1 VAPEDISALNEWPAE
16 AAAGDW
22 GEALRASEQRFRREF
37 GRSPVGMLVT
47 SLTSD
52 HPNTCLTVNEAL
64 CELSGYTARELSR
77 GDFLGDYHPDDQPAL
92 EALLQGVISG
102 GTGEIQADAR
112 LVRKDGEI
120 VCVHLT
126 GSAIQPPAGERYLSI
141 FVEDTSALA
150 QAQAEIGRLEQ
161 ELRQSH
167 RMESVGQLVGG
178 LAHDFN
184 NLLTVIGNYAS
195 LVRDEVS
202 VAEAT
207 ESAAR
212 WEPVRWDVEQ
222 IEDAAD
228 RAKRLIKHLLAF
240 AQREEGRPVL
250 VDFGQLIEDE
260 CRLLREMLGER
271 VPLVAR
277 QGASLWPVQADPGLL
292 EQVIMNIVVN
302 ARDAMPAGG
311 RVTIETANI
320 DTAIPAPD
328 RPVVDGPGVDQPVVD
343 RQDVADLAELLP
355 GRYVE
360 LRITDTGTGMDAVTA
375 ERAFEAFFTTKSGD
389 QAAGLG
395 LSAVSRFAARAG
407 GRAWL
412 QSSPGQGTTVTVI
425 LPAAPGSGSGATGPA
440 AARPAMVP
448 GHAGSVLVVDDEAAI
463 RDVAHRVLTSAG
475 YRVLTAANGQE
486 ALDLLENPETPVDVL
501 LTDVVMPGMTGGA
514 FAARIKAVRPG
525 IRVLFMSGYQRP
537 RPGERGA
544 GENSASERGASE
556 RGAGGHSAGGRSA
569 GGSSLGADGWPES
582 GTPVIEKPFTRAAL
596 LARITQVMAEGISG
610 DRTRQP
616 EQHLVRVRRR

>member
-1 VAPEDISALNEWPAE
+1 VASEDISALNAWPAE
-16 AAAGDW
+16 IATGDW
-22 GEALRASEQRFRREF
+22 GEELRASEQRFRREF
-37 GRSPVGMLVT
+37 GRIPVGMLVT
-47 SLTSD
+47 SLTAD
-52 HPNTCLTVNEAL
+52 HPNTCLAVNETL

-77 GDFLGDYHPDDQPAL
+77 GDFLGDFHPDDQPAL
-92 EALLQGVISG
+92 ETLLQEVISG
-102 GTGEIQADAR
+102 AASEIQADAR

-126 GSAIQPPAGERYLSI
+126 GSAIHPPAGQRYLAI
-141 FVEDTSALA
+141 FIEDISALA

-207 ESAAR
+207 ESATR

-250 VDFGQLIEDE
+250 VDFGQLVDDE

-320 DTAIPAPD
+320 DTADP
-328 RPVVDGPGVDQPVVD
+328 GPGRPDAD
-343 RQDVADLAELLP
+343 RKDAADLAELLP

-360 LRITDTGTGMDAVTA
+360 LRITDTGIGMDAVTA

-425 LPAAPGSGSGATGPA
+425 LPAAPGSGSGAAGPA
-440 AARPAMVP
+440 AAGPAAVP
-448 GHAGSVLVVDDEAAI
+448 AHAGSVLVVDDEASI

-486 ALDLLENPETPVDVL
+486 ALDLLEKPETPVDVL

-514 FAARIKAVRPG
+514 FAARLEAVRPG

-537 RPGERGA
+537 RPDEHGA
-544 GENSASERGASE
+544 GQHDAGGY
-556 RGAGGHSAGGRSA
+556 GAGGSG
-569 GGSSLGADGWPES
+569 LGADGWPES

-596 LARITQVMAEGISG
+596 LARITQVMAEGNSG
-610 DRTRQP
+610 DRSQQP